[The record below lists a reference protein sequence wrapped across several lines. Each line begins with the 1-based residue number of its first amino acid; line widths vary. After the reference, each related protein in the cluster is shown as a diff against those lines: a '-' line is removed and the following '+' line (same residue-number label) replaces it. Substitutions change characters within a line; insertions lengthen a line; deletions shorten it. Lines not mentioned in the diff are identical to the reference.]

1 MKERPTYSE
10 LPYEHREA
18 LWIWLCGLN
27 EASPPEHIAAAA
39 SDFRKHVALWCPSGL
54 SLMGFASWVMK
65 QAAFAEEAS
74 ALTEAMGS
82 SEWWWTALDQK
93 DGLRLVD
100 LGQLTTQRA
109 PAPGEWAPPMPPAP
123 GSSYMDGIK
132 LFIACVNTGELAPA
146 H

>member
-10 LPYEHREA
+10 LPYEHRKA
-18 LWIWLCGLN
+18 LWLWICGLN
-27 EASPPEHIAAAA
+27 DQSPEAHIQAAET
-39 SDFRKHVALWCPSGL
+39 DFRQYVEMSLPGPSL
-54 SLMGFASWVMK
+54 SDFASWVMK
-65 QAAFAEEAS
+65 QSAFAEEAS

-82 SEWWWTALDQK
+82 TEWWWTALDQR

-100 LGQLTTQRA
+100 LGQLSCAPA

-123 GSSYMDGIK
+123 GATYGDGIK
-132 LFIACVNTGELAPA
+132 LFIACVNKGELTPA